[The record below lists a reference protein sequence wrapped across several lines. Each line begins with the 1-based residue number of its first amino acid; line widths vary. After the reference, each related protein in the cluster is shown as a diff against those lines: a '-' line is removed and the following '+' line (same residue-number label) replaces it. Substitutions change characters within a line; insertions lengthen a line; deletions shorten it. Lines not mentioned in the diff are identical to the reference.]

1 MRAVVGS
8 ESHPLADHP
17 LDGPVPRLGELP
29 DPVAGAGEVIVEI
42 AASGLNHADL
52 MQLRGQYPPP
62 PGESEVPGLECAG
75 TILALG
81 EGVETGSGWS
91 VGDRV
96 MALLGGG
103 GLATR
108 VAVPAEQLMPLPE
121 NLGFVAGAAL
131 PEAGLTAWTNLVAEG
146 GLAAGETVV
155 VTGATGGMGSFI
167 VQLARELG
175 ARVIAAGRSQQKLD
189 RLRGVLSERQGGVE
203 GIELLADAAD
213 VAGVA
218 SRVRALT
225 GGRGADLIV
234 DLVGGARLGDRLEAL
249 RSRGRLILLG
259 HLAGARAEIDLAAV
273 LSRRLRL
280 VGSTL
285 RPRPRAEKAR
295 LVADFAAFAL
305 PRLRDG
311 RLRPVVGQV
320 LPFERVAEA
329 FAETARGGTVG
340 KIVLEA

>member
-1 MRAVVGS
+1 MRAVV
-8 ESHPLADHP
+8 PLE
-17 LDGPVPRLGELP
+17 GPVPRLGELP
-29 DPVAGAGEVIVEI
+29 DPVAGVGEVIVEI

-52 MQLRGQYPPP
+52 LQLRGQYPPP

-81 EGVETGSGWS
+81 EGVDPGSGWS

-108 VAVPAEQLMPLPE
+108 VAVPAGQLMPVPE
-121 NLGFVAGAAL
+121 NLGFVEGAAL

-155 VTGATGGMGSFI
+155 VTGATGGMGSFVI
-167 VQLARELG
+167 QLARELG
-175 ARVIAAGRSQQKLD
+175 ARVIAAGRSQEKLD
-189 RLRGVLSERQGGVE
+189 RLRGVLSERKGGAE
-203 GIELLADAAD
+203 GIELLADLSDAAD
-213 VAGVA
+213 VADLAG
-218 SRVRALT
+218 RVRVLT
-225 GGRGADLIV
+225 GGRGADLII

-311 RLRPVVGQV
+311 RLRPVVGQIF
-320 LPFERVAEA
+320 PFERVAEA
-329 FAETARGGTVG
+329 FAEMARGGTFG